1 MDTTATLFLP
11 PSQSTIAPDVDALF
25 YFILYV
31 ALGFLVIVV
40 GGMTVFIVR
49 YRRRGEDRLTS
60 GVAHNTKLEIAWALV
75 PAVLAIIV
83 FAWSLRLYL
92 TMHVAPKD
100 ALEIKVTGQ
109 KWFWSFDYP
118 NGAATINELVV
129 PAGKPITLL
138 MSSKDVI
145 HSFYVPDFR
154 IKMDVLPNRYTSTW
168 FEAPY
173 AGEHNLFCAEYC
185 GTSHSSMIGRVRVL
199 PEREYAEWLEK
210 GGGSGQGMSLAE
222 YGKQLYTSK
231 ACNTCHRVDKAAF
244 TGPGFA
250 DIYGRPVSLA
260 GGGSSI
266 ADDNYLR
273 ESILNPQAKI
283 VAGYQPVM
291 PTYQGL
297 LDNRQVDALIAYIK
311 SLGK

>member
-25 YFILYV
+25 YFILY
-31 ALGFLVIVV
+31 ASLGFLAIVV
-40 GGMTVFIVR
+40 TGISVFVIR
-49 YRRRGEDRLTS
+49 YRRRGGDRLTP
-60 GVAHNTKLEIAWALV
+60 GIAHNTRLEIVWAV
-75 PAVLAIIV
+75 IPTALAIIV
-83 FAWSLRLYL
+83 FGWSLRLYL

-109 KWFWSFDYP
+109 KWFWSFDFP
-118 NGAATINELVV
+118 NGAVTVNELVV
-129 PAGKPITLL
+129 PAGKPIKLL

-145 HSFYVPDFR
+145 HSFYIPDFR
-154 IKMDVLPNRYTSTW
+154 IKMDVLPNRYTSAW

-173 AGEHNLFCAEYC
+173 PGEHNLFCAEYC
-185 GTSHSSMIGRVRVL
+185 GTSHSTMIGRVRVV
-199 PEREYAEWLEK
+199 PEREYAAWLEK
-210 GGGSGQGMSLAE
+210 GAGGGEGISLEE

-231 ACNTCHRVDKAAF
+231 ACNTCHRVDGVAF
-244 TGPGFA
+244 TGPSFNGIF
-250 DIYGRPVSLA
+250 GHPVSLT
-260 GGGSSI
+260 GGGS
-266 ADDNYLR
+266 APVDENYLR

-297 LDNRQVDALIAYIK
+297 LDSRQVDALIAYIK

>member
-31 ALGFLVIVV
+31 CLAFFIIVV
-40 GGMTVFIVR
+40 AGMTIFVIG
-49 YRRRGEDRLTS
+49 YRRRGADRLTS
-60 GVAHNTKLEIAWALV
+60 GMAHNTRLEIVWALV
-75 PAVLAIIV
+75 PTILAVIV
-83 FAWSLRLYL
+83 FGWSLRLYL

-118 NGAATINELVV
+118 NGIATVNELVV
-129 PAGKPITLL
+129 PAGKPIRLL
-138 MSSKDVI
+138 MSSRDVI

-168 FEAPY
+168 FDAPY
-173 AGEHNLFCAEYC
+173 PGEHNLFCAEYC
-185 GTSHSSMIGRVRVL
+185 GTSHSTMIGRVRVL

-210 GGGSGQGMSLAE
+210 GSGGGEGVPLEE

-231 ACNTCHRVDKAAF
+231 ACNTCHRVDGVAF
-244 TGPGFA
+244 TGPSFNG
-250 DIYGRPVSLA
+250 IYGRPVSLT
-260 GGGSSI
+260 GSGSVI
-266 ADDNYLR
+266 ADENYLR
-273 ESILNPQAKI
+273 ESILSPQAKI

-297 LDNRQVDALIAYIK
+297 LDNRQIDALIAYIK